1 MFMTNREKSD
11 DRQFDRRQALGLMGA
26 AGLGM
31 ASFLAEAVAG
41 AQAPPPNPNAP
52 VAPWEPSTSAPA
64 IPTWRTELKQLAPN
78 VWTYI
83 QAGGPNIPT
92 GGISNALAVAGPDHW
107 LAVDALGQPFHT
119 KAFIAAANKATGK
132 PCGRLVNTHHHGD
145 HVAGNQFFLPVEIV
159 SHEYCRDE
167 VVKMAAA
174 VPPGAKFPK
183 REGGADGTEDRK
195 IAIPVT
201 TFSDR
206 MTYRVGNIV
215 VEFLFIDPAHT
226 WGDIVAYLPAEKIL
240 FAGDIFFNYVTP
252 YGHNA
257 HISKWIEVCEKIN
270 KMDVNV
276 IVPGHG
282 PLAGKKELAQM
293 ADYYRALIP
302 EVKKRY
308 AARMTPGQAAADIKL
323 PKYQNWRG
331 PEQLVNNV
339 VRLYAEFNGTLISD
353 VLVEANTKAAQEY
366 NALKAKRV

>member
-1 MFMTNREKSD
+1 
-11 DRQFDRRQALGLMGA
+11 
-26 AGLGM
+26 
-31 ASFLAEAVAG
+31 
-41 AQAPPPNPNAP
+41 
-52 VAPWEPSTSAPA
+52 
-64 IPTWRTELKQLAPN
+64 
-78 VWTYI
+78 
-83 QAGGPNIPT
+83 
-92 GGISNALAVAGPDHW
+92 
-107 LAVDALGQPFHT
+107 
-119 KAFIAAANKATGK
+119 
-132 PCGRLVNTHHHGD
+132 
-145 HVAGNQFFLPVEIV
+145 
-159 SHEYCRDE
+159 
-167 VVKMAAA
+167 
-174 VPPGAKFPK
+174 
-183 REGGADGTEDRK
+183 
-195 IAIPVT
+195 
-201 TFSDR
+201 

-293 ADYYRALIP
+293 ADYYRTLIP